1 MAKMPDTPVYTA
13 EQTHRSSAPS
23 KSTPYRTTYTGPVKN
38 RGEDAQGRAKV
49 SREELADFRRKY
61 GADKTLRDLLNA
73 DKTGK
78 LPASEKSPLARGPQ
92 GANIEPSRVS
102 MSPARRE
109 AMDRASENA
118 RKREESKKAVMDR
131 QEAAASRGME
141 RLKSAGLTPGSTTL
155 GQSLGAAATMA
166 APSAAKPLAK
176 MAGRAITGAMERRA
190 AAEGAKRT
198 AKEEAR
204 KEPALSGELPKVG
217 GVFRSARQPPPPKP
231 RIKVEGSTS
240 GKYQSA
246 RDVEARR
253 AGRKAEEDYVRDVM
267 ERGAEMGMKRG
278 GMAKAYAKG
287 GSVKG
292 GGCETRSKKTRF
304 I

>member
-1 MAKMPDTPVYTA
+1 MYARKTY
-13 EQTHRSSAPS
+13 S
-23 KSTPYRTTYTGPVKN
+23 RTQDRKTVGGKI
-38 RGEDAQGRAKV
+38 DV
-49 SREELADFRRKY
+49 SREELADFKRKY
-61 GADKTLRDLLNA
+61 GADKTLRDLLNY
-73 DKTGK
+73 DRTGK
-78 LPASEKSPLARGPQ
+78 LPGVKTAEGSGRG
-92 GANIEPSRVS
+92 VS
-102 MSPARRE
+102 AGRTAADRDMGPGRPGPKTPAGPRR
-109 AMDRASENA
+109 D
-118 RKREESKKAVMDR
+118 
-131 QEAAASRGME
+131 AAAEAKGAETLERMKSRAGRGMAVRSNE
-141 RLKSAGLTPGSTTL
+141 EMRDEAKGRTL
-155 GQSLGAAATMA
+155 GALGAAATMA
-166 APSAAKPLAK
+166 GGPMLGRGLA
-176 MAGRAITGAMERRA
+176 GAMERRA
-190 AAEGAKRT
+190 ASEGAKRT
-198 AKEEAR
+198 AKDEAR

-253 AGRKAEEDYVRDVM
+253 AGRKSEEDYVRDVI

-278 GMAKAYAKG
+278 GTAKAYAKG

>member
-1 MAKMPDTPVYTA
+1 M
-13 EQTHRSSAPS
+13 
-23 KSTPYRTTYTGPVKN
+23 RTTYTGPVKN
-38 RGEDAQGRAKV
+38 RGEDAKGRARV
-49 SREELADFRRKY
+49 SREELADFRRKH

-78 LPASEKSPLARGPQ
+78 TPASEKAPLARGPQ
-92 GANIEPSRVS
+92 GASIAP
-102 MSPARRE
+102 
-109 AMDRASENA
+109 
-118 RKREESKKAVMDR
+118 K
-131 QEAAASRGME
+131 AAAKPAGPRRDAAAEAKGAETLERMKSRAGRGMAVRSNE
-141 RLKSAGLTPGSTTL
+141 EMRDEAKGRTL
-155 GQSLGAAATMA
+155 GALGAAATMA
-166 APSAAKPLAK
+166 GGPMLGRGLA
-176 MAGRAITGAMERRA
+176 GAMERRA
-190 AAEGAKRT
+190 ASEGAKRT
-198 AKEEAR
+198 AKDEAR

-253 AGRKAEEDYVRDVM
+253 AGRKSEEDYVRDVM
-267 ERGAEMGMKRG
+267 ERGTEMGMKRG
-278 GMAKAYAKG
+278 GTAKAYAKG

>member
-1 MAKMPDTPVYTA
+1 ML
-13 EQTHRSSAPS
+13 
-23 KSTPYRTTYTGPVKN
+23 G
-38 RGEDAQGRAKV
+38 RG
-49 SREELADFRRKY
+49 LA
-61 GADKTLRDLLNA
+61 
-73 DKTGK
+73 
-78 LPASEKSPLARGPQ
+78 
-92 GANIEPSRVS
+92 
-102 MSPARRE
+102 
-109 AMDRASENA
+109 
-118 RKREESKKAVMDR
+118 
-131 QEAAASRGME
+131 
-141 RLKSAGLTPGSTTL
+141 
-155 GQSLGAAATMA
+155 
-166 APSAAKPLAK
+166 
-176 MAGRAITGAMERRA
+176 GAMERRA
-190 AAEGAKRT
+190 ASEGAKRT
-198 AKEEAR
+198 AKDEAR

-253 AGRKAEEDYVRDVM
+253 AGRKSEEDYVRDVI

-278 GMAKAYAKG
+278 GTAKAYAKG

>member
-1 MAKMPDTPVYTA
+1 MAF
-13 EQTHRSSAPS
+13 S
-23 KSTPYRTTYTGPVKN
+23 RTTYTGPVKN

-78 LPASEKSPLARGPQ
+78 TPASEKSPLARGPQ
-92 GANIEPSRVS
+92 GANIAPKAEAKATAKPAGPRRDTAAEAKGAETLERMKSR
-102 MSPARRE
+102 AG
-109 AMDRASENA
+109 
-118 RKREESKKAVMDR
+118 
-131 QEAAASRGME
+131 RGMAVRSNE
-141 RLKSAGLTPGSTTL
+141 EMRDEAKGRAL
-155 GQSLGAAATMA
+155 GALGAAATMA
-166 APSAAKPLAK
+166 GGPMLGRGLA
-176 MAGRAITGAMERRA
+176 GAMERRA

-253 AGRKAEEDYVRDVM
+253 AGRAAEEDYVRDVM

-287 GSVKG
+287 GGVKG
-292 GGCETRSKKTRF
+292 GGCETRSKKARF

>member
-1 MAKMPDTPVYTA
+1 MASYSSSDLPKPKM
-13 EQTHRSSAPS
+13 
-23 KSTPYRTTYTGPVKN
+23 GPVK
-38 RGEDAQGRAKV
+38 RSPFQQAFREARAAGKKDFTFNGKKY
-49 SREELADFRRKY
+49 STELAKPKAESVPKPAEGSGRGASAGRTAADRDMGPGRPGPKTPAGPRRDTAAEAK
-61 GADKTLRDLLNA
+61 GAETLERM
-73 DKTGK
+73 
-78 LPASEKSPLARGPQ
+78 KS
-92 GANIEPSRVS
+92 
-102 MSPARRE
+102 
-109 AMDRASENA
+109 RAE
-118 RKREESKKAVMDR
+118 
-131 QEAAASRGME
+131 RGMAVRSNE
-141 RLKSAGLTPGSTTL
+141 EMRDEAKGRTL
-155 GQSLGAAATMA
+155 GALGAAAT
-166 APSAAKPLAK
+166 LAGGP
-176 MAGRAITGAMERRA
+176 MLGRGLMSAMERRA

-198 AKEEAR
+198 AQEAAR

-253 AGRKAEEDYVRDVM
+253 AGRKSQEDYARDVM
-267 ERGAEMGMKRG
+267 ERGAEMGMRKG

>member
-1 MAKMPDTPVYTA
+1 M
-13 EQTHRSSAPS
+13 
-23 KSTPYRTTYTGPVKN
+23 RTTYTGPVKN
-38 RGEDAQGRAKV
+38 RGEDAKGRARV
-49 SREELADFRRKY
+49 SREELADFRRKH

-78 LPASEKSPLARGPQ
+78 TPASEKAPLARGPQ
-92 GANIEPSRVS
+92 GASIAP
-102 MSPARRE
+102 
-109 AMDRASENA
+109 
-118 RKREESKKAVMDR
+118 K
-131 QEAAASRGME
+131 AAAKPAGPRRDAAAEAKGAETLERMKSRAGRGMAVRSNE
-141 RLKSAGLTPGSTTL
+141 EMRDEAKGRTL
-155 GQSLGAAATMA
+155 GALGAAATMA
-166 APSAAKPLAK
+166 GGPMLGRGLA
-176 MAGRAITGAMERRA
+176 GAMERRA
-190 AAEGAKRT
+190 ASEGAKRT
-198 AKEEAR
+198 AKDEAR

-253 AGRKAEEDYVRDVM
+253 AGRKSEEDYVRDVI
-267 ERGAEMGMKRG
+267 ERGDEMGMKRG
-278 GMAKAYAKG
+278 GTAKAYAKG

>member
-1 MAKMPDTPVYTA
+1 M
-13 EQTHRSSAPS
+13 
-23 KSTPYRTTYTGPVKN
+23 RTTYTGPVKN

-49 SREELADFRRKY
+49 SREELADFKRKY

-78 LPASEKSPLARGPQ
+78 TPASEKSPLARGPQ
-92 GANIEPSRVS
+92 DANIAP
-102 MSPARRE
+102 
-109 AMDRASENA
+109 
-118 RKREESKKAVMDR
+118 K
-131 QEAAASRGME
+131 AAAKPAGPRRDTAAEAKGAETLERMKSRAERGMAVRSNE
-141 RLKSAGLTPGSTTL
+141 EMRDEAKGRTL
-155 GQSLGAAATMA
+155 GALGAAAT
-166 APSAAKPLAK
+166 LAGGP
-176 MAGRAITGAMERRA
+176 MLGRGLMSAMERRA
-190 AAEGAKRT
+190 ASEGAKRT
-198 AKEEAR
+198 AKEAAR
-204 KEPALSGELPKVG
+204 KEPELSGKLPEVG

-253 AGRKAEEDYVRDVM
+253 AGRKSQEDYARDVM

-278 GMAKAYAKG
+278 GMAKAKATPPAKAG
-287 GSVKG
+287 
-292 GGCETRSKKTRF
+292 KKTRF

>member
-1 MAKMPDTPVYTA
+1 MAF
-13 EQTHRSSAPS
+13 S
-23 KSTPYRTTYTGPVKN
+23 RTTYTGPVKN

-78 LPASEKSPLARGPQ
+78 LPASEKAPLARGPQ

-204 KEPALSGELPKVG
+204 REPEVGLPSQG
-217 GVFRSARQPPPPKP
+217 RVFRSARPDAEAAKQAEYM
-231 RIKVEGSTS
+231 RRVEELGL
-240 GKYQSA
+240 K
-246 RDVEARR
+246 
-253 AGRKAEEDYVRDVM
+253 K
-267 ERGAEMGMKRG
+267 G
-278 GMAKAYAKG
+278 GTAKAYAKG
-287 GSVKG
+287 GSVRG
-292 GGCETRSKKTRF
+292 AGCETRSKKSRY

>member
-1 MAKMPDTPVYTA
+1 M
-13 EQTHRSSAPS
+13 
-23 KSTPYRTTYTGPVKN
+23 RTTYTGPVKN
-38 RGEDAQGRAKV
+38 RGEDAKGRARV
-49 SREELADFRRKY
+49 SREELADFRRKH

-78 LPASEKSPLARGPQ
+78 TPASEKAPLARGPQ
-92 GANIEPSRVS
+92 GASIAP
-102 MSPARRE
+102 
-109 AMDRASENA
+109 
-118 RKREESKKAVMDR
+118 K
-131 QEAAASRGME
+131 AAAKPAGPRRDAAAEAKGAETLERMKSRAGRGMAVRSNE
-141 RLKSAGLTPGSTTL
+141 EMRDEAKGRTL
-155 GQSLGAAATMA
+155 GALGAAATMA
-166 APSAAKPLAK
+166 GGPMLGRGLA
-176 MAGRAITGAMERRA
+176 GAMERRA
-190 AAEGAKRT
+190 ASEGAKRT
-198 AKEEAR
+198 AKDEAR

-253 AGRKAEEDYVRDVM
+253 AGRKSEEDYVRDVI
-267 ERGAEMGMKRG
+267 ERGTEMGMKRG
-278 GMAKAYAKG
+278 GTAKAYAKG

>member
-1 MAKMPDTPVYTA
+1 MAF
-13 EQTHRSSAPS
+13 S
-23 KSTPYRTTYTGPVKN
+23 RTTYTGPVKN

-49 SREELADFRRKY
+49 SREELADFRRKH

-78 LPASEKSPLARGPQ
+78 TPASEKSPLARGPQ

-118 RKREESKKAVMDR
+118 RKREEGKKAVTER
-131 QEAAASRGME
+131 QEAAAARGVD

-155 GQSLGAAATMA
+155 GQSLGAAAGMA
-166 APSAAKPLAK
+166 APPALRAASAAPKVAS
-176 MAGRAITGAMERRA
+176 MASKASEAVKGAASKASEAVKGAMERRA
-190 AAEGAKRT
+190 AAKAAPE
-198 AKEEAR
+198 R
-204 KEPALSGELPKVG
+204 KGPSSLYPDPPKTG
-217 GVFRSARQPPPPKP
+217 GVFRSARPPAPKP
-231 RIKVEGSTS
+231 TPAPKPEAASKPREGALDR
-240 GKYQSA
+240 QA
-246 RDVEARR
+246 AMRE
-253 AGRKAEEDYVRDVM
+253 GRKAQEDYARDVM
-267 ERGAEMGMKRG
+267 ERGAEMGYK
-278 GMAKAYAKG
+278 KG

-292 GGCETRSKKTRF
+292 SGCETRGKKARF